1 MKLAGMAGTGSGKVG
16 SMVYATVAGQQI
28 VRQYQPVVANPSTSG
43 QVENRAKLKLASQ
56 LASSVSKDI
65 AIKRD
70 GLKSSRNQFISQN
83 YGKLAYNDGQAS
95 INLNGVQLTKSNTG
109 MPGFS
114 ADRSSGTAIA
124 VALNANAA
132 AALDKVVYVAY
143 TKESDGSLQA
153 LGNVVVSE
161 AGVDGLFAGELP
173 ITDKA
178 TVIYAYGVKALSDK
192 AAAAF
197 GNMQVITSEK
207 VAKLICNMSDIQSNL
222 GVTKTAG
229 LTLDEGSD
237 TADSEDDDSFNVR
250 AHAGGGG
257 SVSGGGRFAFGDTVT
272 LTATPNEGYRL
283 KGFYADSDGLQLL
296 SSNNPYTFTATG
308 AVDIFALF
316 EMLPSDLALEN
327 VQLASQ
333 AWDHNTTNELPAP
346 KVQATVTGTTT
357 GKVVAIVKA
366 ANTAGAPQVGRA
378 SLIHGE
384 TKTVSELGTGFNMPA
399 LTDRD
404 YAWLVVGTADG
415 QGHITPQLVHP
426 YYYNYF
432 IEG

>member
-16 SMVYATVAGQQI
+16 SMIYATVAGQQI

-95 INLNGVQLTKSNTG
+95 INLNAVQLTKSNTG

-114 ADRSSGTAIA
+114 ADRSGGTAIA
-124 VALNANAA
+124 VALNADAA
-132 AALDKVVYVAY
+132 DAIDKVVYVAY

-207 VAKLICNMSDIQSNL
+207 VAKLICNISDVQSNL
-222 GVTKTAG
+222 SVTKTAG

-237 TADSEDDDSFNVR
+237 TADSTDEDSFRVSVL
-250 AHAGGGG
+250 AQGGGTAT
-257 SVSGGGRFAFGDTVT
+257 GGGRFAYGDTAT
-272 LTATPNEGYRL
+272 ISATPSEGYRF
-283 KGFYADSDGLQLL
+283 KGFYADSGGTQLL
-296 SSNNPYTFTATG
+296 SNNNPYSFQVTG
-308 AVDIFALF
+308 SITVCALF

-366 ANTAGAPQVGRA
+366 ANTAGAPQVGQA
-378 SLIHGE
+378 SQIHGE
-384 TKTVSELGTGFNMPA
+384 TKTVAELGTGFNIPA
-399 LTDRD
+399 LNNLE
-404 YAWLVVGTADG
+404 YAWLVVGTANG
-415 QGHITPQLVHP
+415 QGYITPQLVHP
-426 YYYNYF
+426 YYYHYE

>member
-1 MKLAGMAGTGSGKVG
+1 MAGTGSGKVG

-83 YGKLAYNDGQAS
+83 YANLVYNDGLAS
-95 INLNGVQLTKSNTG
+95 INLNAVQLTKSNTG

-114 ADRSSGTAIA
+114 ADRSGGTAIA
-124 VALNANAA
+124 VALNADASA
-132 AALDKVVYVAY
+132 SLDKVVYCAY
-143 TKESDGSLQA
+143 TKENDGSLQA

-178 TVIYAYGVKALSDK
+178 TVIFAYGVKALTDK

-207 VAKLICNMSDIQSNL
+207 VAKLICNMSDVQSNL
-222 GVTKTAG
+222 SVTKTAG

-237 TADSEDDDSFNVR
+237 TADSEDDDTVTIR
-250 AHAGGGG
+250 VIAGNGGTAT
-257 SVSGGGRFAFGDTVT
+257 GGGRYSIGDTVT
-272 LTATPNEGYRL
+272 LVATPNSGYRF
-283 KGFYADSDGLQLL
+283 KGWYDDAAGQTLRSAENPKTTVVEEADTLYA
-296 SSNNPYTFTATG
+296 
-308 AVDIFALF
+308 IF
-316 EMLPSDLALEN
+316 EVLPSDLELSNETLSSTPWL
-327 VQLASQ
+327 QDRTASSPNPIIK
-333 AWDHNTTNELPAP
+333 ADVA
-346 KVQATVTGTTT
+346 GTTT
-357 GKVVAIVKA
+357 GKVAACVMA
-366 ANTAGAPQVGRA
+366 ANTAGKPVVGTSA
-378 SLIHGE
+378 AIHGE
-384 TKTVSELGTGFNMPA
+384 THTIAELEAGANFGAITNNN
-399 LTDRD
+399 
-404 YAWLVVGTADG
+404 YIWLVIGVADG
-415 QGHITPQLVHP
+415 QGNIVPDYVHP
-426 YYYNYF
+426 YYYKYYY
-432 IEG
+432 EDGE